1 MRMTKR
7 GALALAAGA
16 ALAVAWGLAADTARA
31 DVTVNE
37 KTVFDG
43 LGETGRMASEG
54 TTTIVVS
61 GDKMRR
67 ETTTRLTGKL
77 MKRFAVEAGWTSAAI
92 TRLDR
97 RLVYQVNARDKSYT
111 ELPLE
116 SAKDLQQAMSRPA
129 PQGRPAEA
137 QGKRPS
143 LQCDPV
149 KVEARRTGQKQDVNG
164 FPAEEVVLEGTQAC
178 RNEEAKQACTNH
190 YQLDY
195 WATPMTPQLREVQ
208 AFYRKLAETVGT
220 DPRDMSAAAEASKG
234 MMSHLT
240 GGFAAVYKEL
250 SKQQGFPVR
259 SRLTVE
265 SEGSCGLPAFRARG
279 SAAPDG
285 PAGFGGMR
293 DGAKGMSARRRGT
306 PQAAPEGDAA
316 SPSRRTVFGLS
327 TETQS
332 VTASP
337 APPGAFDPP
346 AGFTKRETGKRAPAE
361 PKSAPPKISQPE
373 VPEAAA
379 PAAASAEPAK
389 DAPK

>member
-1 MRMTKR
+1 MRMTSR
-7 GALALAAGA
+7 GVVALAVGA
-16 ALAVAWGLAADTARA
+16 ALAVGGARA
-31 DVTVNE
+31 DVTVKE

-43 LGETGRMASEG
+43 LGETGRLASEG

-77 MKRFAVEAGWTSAAI
+77 MKRFAGEGGSTTAAI

-97 RLVYQVNARDKSYT
+97 RVVYQVNPRAKSYA

-116 SAKDLQQAMSRPA
+116 SAQDLLPAMSRA
-129 PQGRPAEA
+129 VPQGRPAEA
-137 QGKRPS
+137 QMKRPS

-149 KVEARRTGQKQDVNG
+149 KVGARRTGQKQDVNG

-195 WATPMTPQLREVQ
+195 WATPVTPQLREVQ
-208 AFYRKLAETVGT
+208 AFYRKLAEAVGT
-220 DPRDMSAAAEASKG
+220 DPRELSAAAEASKG
-234 MMSHLT
+234 MMSHLS

-265 SEGSCGLPAFRARG
+265 SEGSCGLPAFRARRG
-279 SAAPDG
+279 AAADG
-285 PAGFGGMR
+285 PAGLGGTR
-293 DGAKGMSARRRGT
+293 DGEKGRSART
-306 PQAAPEGDAA
+306 PGASQPVPEGDAA
-316 SPSRRTVFGLS
+316 PPARRAIFGLS

-332 VTASP
+332 VTATP

-361 PKSAPPKISQPE
+361 SKSAPPKSAQPE
-373 VPEAAA
+373 VPAAA
-379 PAAASAEPAK
+379 AAEPAK
-389 DAPK
+389 AAPK